1 MLPAGKATKNTSAKQ
16 VELVF
21 QSTLPTGKATL
32 LGLLLQ
38 PIPHISIHASREGSD
53 SQMWLSMADASSF
66 QSTLPAGEATYMP
79 ELRLA
84 EHIFQ
89 STLPAREATSGSG
102 QIMCPGRISIHAS
115 CKGSDHSA
123 GWCRYPGQYFN
134 PRFPRGKRLDC
145 IYMVQKWAIFQS
157 TLPAGDATG
166 LKCCWWRKMQNFNP
180 RFLRGMRHW
189 VSNQKN

>member
-89 STLPAREATSGSG
+89 STLPAREAT
-102 QIMCPGRISIHAS
+102 
-115 CKGSDHSA
+115 
-123 GWCRYPGQYFN
+123 
-134 PRFPRGKRLDC
+134 RLQVLNMIDA
-145 IYMVQKWAIFQS
+145 KFQS
-157 TLPAGDATG
+157 TLPAREATQ
-166 LKCCWWRKMQNFNP
+166 RP
-180 RFLRGMRHW
+180 
-189 VSNQKN
+189 

>member
-1 MLPAGKATKNTSAKQ
+1 MPFSSLEPPPQALKNGLFYWMGLDFNPRFPRGKRPSWAARASFFVLFQSTLPARKATKNTSAKQ

-53 SQMWLSMADASSF
+53 SQMRLSMADASSF

-79 ELRLA
+79 ELHLA

-89 STLPAREATSGSG
+89 STLPAKEAT
-102 QIMCPGRISIHAS
+102 Q
-115 CKGSDHSA
+115 
-123 GWCRYPGQYFN
+123 
-134 PRFPRGKRLDC
+134 L
-145 IYMVQKWAIFQS
+145 
-157 TLPAGDATG
+157 T
-166 LKCCWWRKMQNFNP
+166 
-180 RFLRGMRHW
+180 
-189 VSNQKN
+189 